1 MTNIRIEKDS
11 MGEFEV
17 PADAYYGA
25 QTARAVT
32 NFPVSGVRFPRPF
45 IQALGAIKRAAAEV
59 NVEMGLLD
67 PEKASLIYAAADE
80 VIAGKLDS
88 QFVVDIY
95 QTGSGTSTNMN
106 TNEVLSNRAIELS
119 GGVIGS
125 KTPVH
130 PNDHVNKSQSSND
143 VIPTAIHVAAA
154 TELEHALLPALKSL
168 HQALSVKASEWDAI
182 VKIGRTHLMD
192 ATPIRLG
199 QEASG
204 WARQVSLSITRLES
218 VKPRLLEL
226 AIGGTAVGTGI
237 NSPAGFGG
245 AVAAKLASR
254 FDLPF
259 VEAEN
264 HFEAQGSQD
273 AATELANQLS
283 TVATSLLKIANDIR
297 WLSSGPRCGLGEL
310 SLPAVQPGSSI
321 MPGKVN
327 PVMCEQLMMVCCQ
340 VIGNAV
346 TVSVANTHGNLDLN
360 VMLPVMARNV
370 LESITFLASSVTVFT
385 EKAVLGLTAN
395 KERAES
401 LVEWSM
407 SMVTSLAPIIGYD
420 AAAKLAK
427 RAVDEGRTVRDLC
440 VSEHILP
447 LDQLESLLDARQMT
461 QPGVGAGGE

>member
-1 MTNIRIEKDS
+1 MTTTRIEKDS

-25 QTARAVT
+25 QTARAVA
-32 NFPVSGVRFPRPF
+32 NFPISGVRFPRPF
-45 IQALGAIKRAAAEV
+45 IQALGAIKRAAAET
-59 NVEMGLLD
+59 NAELGLLD
-67 PEKASLIYAAADE
+67 LEIAALISAAADE
-80 VIAGKLDS
+80 VILGNLDS
-88 QFVVDIY
+88 HFVVDIY

-106 TNEVLSNRAIELS
+106 TNEVLSNRAIEIS
-119 GGVIGS
+119 GGALGS
-125 KTPVH
+125 KNPVH

-154 TELEHALLPALKSL
+154 TELETKLLPALRGL
-168 HQALSVKASEWDAI
+168 HYALADKAQEWDGI

-199 QEASG
+199 QEVSG
-204 WARQVSLSITRLES
+204 WARQTALAVARLES
-218 VKPRLLEL
+218 VKPRLYEL

-237 NSPAGFGG
+237 NSPVGFG
-245 AVAAKLASR
+245 ASVAAKLASR
-254 FDLPF
+254 FNLPF

-273 AATELANQLS
+273 ATVELANQLS
-283 TVATSLLKIANDIR
+283 TVATALLKIANDIR

-327 PVMCEQLMMVCCQ
+327 PVMCEQLMMVCSQ
-340 VIGNAV
+340 VIGSAV
-346 TVSVANTHGNLDLN
+346 TVTVANTHGNLDLN
-360 VMLPVMARNV
+360 VMLPVMARNM
-370 LESITFLASSVTVFT
+370 LESITFLAGSVSVFT
-385 EKAVLGLTAN
+385 EKAVQGLTAN

-407 SMVTSLAPIIGYD
+407 SMVTSLAPVIGYD

-447 LDQLESLLDARQMT
+447 MDQLDNLLDARKMT
-461 QPGVGAGGE
+461 EPGIGAGGE